1 MSAGHDMCPFS
12 RAGPSSV
19 FMFLHGEVPKFSE
32 EKKRHWNAL
41 SDEAGGRP
49 AAARI
54 GVFSPS
60 HPYKALVE

>member
-1 MSAGHDMCPFS
+1 MICVCS

-19 FMFLHGEVPKFSE
+19 FMFLHGEVPKMSK
-32 EKKRHWNAL
+32 EKKKEKCHWNAL